1 MITEFLNSWSLF
13 GPSYLTALAG
23 AVLLSLVGVFVVARD
38 QVFLAAAVSQSS
50 MLGVACA
57 LFLGWENPALLPV
70 AFSVGAAIFINHR
83 ASRGGVSHQET
94 TGWVFL
100 LASAL
105 SILLLVKQP
114 FSVKQVQALT
124 SSTMIGA
131 TARDAGLFAALG
143 LGLMGLVFVQR
154 PRLVLWLSD
163 PVMAAAV
170 GMRIGLWSL
179 GAAVALGL
187 GAGLML
193 RSTGLLFTFGCLVL
207 PALAAKNL
215 SRDVSTMFWLSPLAA
230 VAGVLPG
237 MVLAHHFD
245 LPPGQVIVVVLAFLA
260 ALGVLL
266 RSLRETLGRQ
276 VSLLP

>member
-1 MITEFLNSWSLF
+1 MISEFIHSWSLF
-13 GPSYLTALAG
+13 GPAYLTALAG

-38 QVFLAAAVSQSS
+38 QVFLAAAVSQTS
-50 MLGVACA
+50 MLGVAA
-57 LFLGWENPALLPV
+57 GLFLGWGNPAALAVSGSVV
-70 AFSVGAAIFINHR
+70 AAVFINHR
-83 ASRGGVSHQET
+83 ARPGGVTHQET

-114 FSVKQVQALT
+114 FSLKQVQSLT
-124 SSTMIGA
+124 TSTMIGSTMGEA
-131 TARDAGLFAALG
+131 LTFAALG
-143 LGLMGLVFVQR
+143 LALLGLVTAQR
-154 PRLVLWLSD
+154 QRLVLWLSD

-170 GMRIGLWSL
+170 GVRIGAWST

-215 SRDVSTMFWLSPLAA
+215 SRNVAGMFWLAPLVA

-237 MVLAHHFD
+237 LVVAHSYD
-245 LPPGQVIVVVLAFLA
+245 LPPGQVAIVVLVVIAGFGSL
-260 ALGVLL
+260 V
-266 RSLRETLGRQ
+266 RSARENLSR
-276 VSLLP
+276 